1 MPRWARIAAV
11 LLAPLLTLVLVLT
24 PAPAL
29 AADKKEL
36 TPAQRYEL
44 GLRQM
49 RRGYYTKALE
59 NFNRIRNYYRDDPI
73 SMKAELAIADVY
85 FKKRDFEQSRLAYE
99 DFSRLHPRHDDLD
112 YVTFRI
118 GMCLYQR
125 APKLAGR
132 DQTATRQAV
141 NVWAGFEARFPE
153 SSLYP
158 EVSKLLG
165 KGRNRLANREFFIA
179 KYYAGEDAWLAVR
192 RRLNSVLDRY
202 PTTDKSDQVLTLLA
216 QSYHRWGMIEEAK
229 ATRERLAAQ
238 YPDGNRRIARV
249 DRILSRVPGTPPDE
263 ETFIRPY
270 RMPGMGAAPGGP

>member
-1 MPRWARIAAV
+1 MPRWARIAAIMV
-11 LLAPLLTLVLVLT
+11 TLFAALVVT
-24 PAPAL
+24 VPAPAE
-29 AADKKEL
+29 AKEKKEL
-36 TPAQRYEL
+36 TPAERYEL

-85 FKKRDFEQSRLAYE
+85 YKKRDFEQARLAYE
-99 DFSRLHPRHDDLD
+99 DFSRLHPRHDNLD

-158 EVSKLLG
+158 EVSKLLER
-165 KGRNRLANREFFIA
+165 GRNRLASREFFVA
-179 KYYAGEDAWLAVR
+179 TYYADKDAWLAAR
-192 RRLNSVLDRY
+192 RRLTGVLDRY
-202 PTTDKSDQVLTLLA
+202 PTTDTTPRSLALLSEA
-216 QSYHRWGMIEEAK
+216 FHQWGMVDEAQ
-229 ATRERLAAQ
+229 ATRDRLAADH
-238 YPDGNRRIARV
+238 PDETRQLAKLDKV
-249 DRILSRVPGTPPDE
+249 LAKPPGTPPEE

-270 RMPGMGAAPGGP
+270 RMPGMGMAPGGP